1 MGSITRI
8 SLSIAVAVAALAICA
23 PAFGAGPTPREKAI
37 ARSLVYRTGTLTIR
51 DARIA
56 LPKGYRYL
64 NAHDAQRALTD
75 LYGNPHDSDVLAVIY
90 PPRADVFYNHY
101 FVVVTY
107 DGDGHISDKDAAG
120 IDYDKMLRS
129 MQKSTEKRN
138 AERAKE
144 GYQAITLVGWADRP
158 HYDAATHKLYWA
170 KDLSFAGDRE
180 DTLNYDVRTLGRE
193 GMLSLDAVAG
203 MSDLALVRN
212 GMRKVLAVSQFT
224 DGRRYQDFH
233 KGDRVSK
240 FTVAAVVAGGAY
252 AVAKTG
258 LLALLIAKLKFL
270 AIGVVGLVGA
280 LRKKLFRR
288 RDKAFENW

>member
-1 MGSITRI
+1 MGSLTRI
-8 SLSIAVAVAALAICA
+8 VPTLAVAALSLAVAA
-23 PAFGAGPTPREKAI
+23 PALAAGPTPHERAI
-37 ARSLVYRTGTLTIR
+37 ARSLVYRTGTLTVR

-75 LYGNPHDSDVLAVIY
+75 LYGNPRNTDVLAMIF
-90 PPRADVFYNHY
+90 PPRTDVLRNRY

-107 DGDGHISDKDAAG
+107 DDDGHVSDRDASG
-120 IDYDKMLRS
+120 IDYDSMLRS
-129 MQKSTEKRN
+129 MQKATEKHN
-138 AERAKE
+138 ATRTQE

-170 KDLSFAGDRE
+170 KDLAFAGDPE

-193 GMLSLDAVAG
+193 GMLSLDAVAA
-203 MSDLALVRN
+203 MSDLPLVRT
-212 GMRKVLAVSQFT
+212 GMRKVLAVSQFSG
-224 DGRRYQDFH
+224 GRRYEDFH

-240 FTVAAVVAGGAY
+240 VTVAAVVAGGAY

-258 LLALLIAKLKFL
+258 ILALVIAKLKFL
-270 AIGVVGLVGA
+270 VIGVVGLVGA
-280 LRKKLFRR
+280 LRRKLFRR
-288 RDKAFENW
+288 RNAAFENW